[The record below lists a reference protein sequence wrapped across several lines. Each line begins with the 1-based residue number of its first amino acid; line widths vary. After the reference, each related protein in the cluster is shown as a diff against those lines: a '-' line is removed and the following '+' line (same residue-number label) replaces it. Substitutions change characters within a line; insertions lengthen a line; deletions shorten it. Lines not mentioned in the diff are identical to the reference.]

1 MVPLG
6 SRRADWLNF
15 TDFVVQIV
23 AVIAFTGAIVVG
35 RGIALALRHTVGSI
49 LGPASIANTL
59 SVVGLGSRVDGAN
72 LADKRV
78 GKED

>member
-1 MVPLG
+1 M
-6 SRRADWLNF
+6 
-15 TDFVVQIV
+15 
-23 AVIAFTGAIVVG
+23 VG

-59 SVVGLGSRVDGAN
+59 SVVGRGSRVDGAN